1 MKFILSLFS
10 LFALALVN
18 AYTAE
23 TVTTVC
29 FFVNSACHKS
39 HAEDVLTAI
48 NKKPGYI
55 SHSTTSTKMGMHSII
70 VYDGFN

>member
-1 MKFILSLFS
+1 MKFIILTLFT
-10 LFALALVN
+10 LVG
-18 AYTAE
+18 AYTGE

-29 FFVNSACHKS
+29 FFVNAACHKE
-39 HAEDVLTAI
+39 HASDVLAAI
-48 NKKPGYI
+48 NKKPGYM

>member
-1 MKFILSLFS
+1 MKFLLLLSLFS
-10 LFALALVN
+10 LVG
-18 AYTAE
+18 AYKAE

-29 FFVNSACHKS
+29 FFVNVACHKE
-39 HAEDVLTAI
+39 HAADVLTAI
-48 NKKPGYI
+48 NKRPGYM